1 MDSVPTLDAGAGRL
15 TWFERTWQAFCRFVV
30 RVFYRRFEV
39 AGSENLPMGQG
50 IILCANHVN
59 ALADAVVLQA
69 ATTKAIRPLARSG
82 LFDSNLFWIPS
93 VPSLFTGAVTPEWMS
108 VVTGIHLS
116 VVMNYWLK
124 GRL

>member
-1 MDSVPTLDAGAGRL
+1 
-15 TWFERTWQAFCRFVV
+15 
-30 RVFYRRFEV
+30 
-39 AGSENLPMGQG
+39 MGQG